1 MVWSLPVPVSVQLLL
16 LLLLR
21 AHSSAARRRW
31 RLARIRA
38 PLLLLLLDRPQVAD
52 SEMLFKP
59 ESDQM
64 SPVELKS
71 SSLDLTDTGKGLKL
85 QTAMPH
91 LVSLGSGRLSIAITL
106 LPLNEGVTR
115 IGRDDAPVPQDI
127 SIQGPGIEA
136 EHCLIFNEGGVVTLD
151 PCGHLCSLDGVQVTV
166 PTPLTQG
173 YSLCL
178 GKSYFFRFNH
188 PEEASRMKSM
198 LPPKSP
204 VSPLTYS
211 TVPPP
216 SPWRYSW
223 ILLRCGDVLDG
234 ASEVCQVYM
243 GRSSP

>member
-1 MVWSLPVPVSVQLLL
+1 M
-16 LLLLR
+16 
-21 AHSSAARRRW
+21 
-31 RLARIRA
+31 
-38 PLLLLLLDRPQVAD
+38 
-52 SEMLFKP
+52 
-59 ESDQM
+59 
-64 SPVELKS
+64 
-71 SSLDLTDTGKGLKL
+71 SSLSPQSPALDMIDTGKGLKV

-115 IGRDDAPVPQDI
+115 IGREDAPVSQDI
-127 SIQGPGIEA
+127 IVQGAGIEA
-136 EHCLIFNEGGVVTLD
+136 EHCLIFNDGGVVTLD

-204 VSPLTYS
+204 VSPL
-211 TVPPP
+211 
-216 SPWRYSW
+216 
-223 ILLRCGDVLDG
+223 
-234 ASEVCQVYM
+234 A
-243 GRSSP
+243 